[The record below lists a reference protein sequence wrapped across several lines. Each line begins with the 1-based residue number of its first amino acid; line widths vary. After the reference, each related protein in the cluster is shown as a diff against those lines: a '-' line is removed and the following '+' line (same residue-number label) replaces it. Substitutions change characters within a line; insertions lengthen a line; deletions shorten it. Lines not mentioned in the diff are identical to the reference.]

1 MRSSA
6 VQRILADASADVV
19 VILATWLVAQ
29 LSRDGANIRS
39 LITEPSL
46 RALVIALALWAGL
59 WASRWLSTH
68 DAEPPAPAA
77 VPHAEPDTSTSP

>member
-1 MRSSA
+1 MNPL
-6 VQRILADASADVV
+6 QRILADASADVV

-59 WASRWLSTH
+59 WASRWLSQH
-68 DAEPPAPAA
+68 NPDPPTP
-77 VPHAEPDTSTSP
+77 PPSPPPV